1 MSSTMGNGH
10 KDETSAVKAVSDRI
24 DEVGAT
30 VHRDAEAFRAS
41 VVRSASDLL
50 DSVNSRLRAA
60 GVNPDALGDAA
71 RGQANEVQR
80 YIEREIRHRPMRAVG
95 MALALGAVVGFLTAR

>member
-1 MSSTMGNGH
+1 MNSPSSNGH
-10 KDETSAVKAVSDRI
+10 KDETGAAKPMSERI
-24 DEVGAT
+24 EEVGLS

-41 VVRSASDLL
+41 VIRSASDLM

-60 GVNPDALGDAA
+60 GIDPDGLGDAA

-95 MALALGAVVGFLTAR
+95 VALAFGALVGFLTAR

>member
-1 MSSTMGNGH
+1 MNSPMGNGH
-10 KDETSAVKAVSDRI
+10 KDETGAAKPISDRI
-24 DEVGAT
+24 EEVGLS

-71 RGQANEVQR
+71 RGQANEMQR

-95 MALALGAVVGFLTAR
+95 VALALGAVVGFLTAR